1 MQNNLL
7 ITQAMNQKAF
17 VLIGLTLM
25 VLVCILGCKHDDE
38 PAECAPYDC
47 LPPVASQ
54 SLGTVPLDTVCLGKW
69 QWSYTIEQNRF
80 SGSGWLTV
88 DTLYP
93 GDEVEGFESLSEYSM
108 TIDDRSITISRNGEI
123 VSCGCY
129 SEWSS
134 RIIQNLGSGN
144 DSAVQAFYTWDLHS
158 EIIYRGWAV
167 WLSGTDAFNTS
178 LVSAEPY
185 NTTLPEEP
193 TYEEETAIRFRS
205 VFIKVE

>member
-1 MQNNLL
+1 M
-7 ITQAMNQKAF
+7 IQKAF

-25 VLVCILGCKHDDE
+25 VLICFLGCNHDDE
-38 PAECAPYDC
+38 RTECAPYEC
-47 LPPVASQ
+47 LPPVASL
-54 SLGTVPLDTVCLGKW
+54 SPGTVPIDTVCLGKW

-93 GDEVEGFESLSEYSM
+93 GDDVEGFEPLSEYSM

-129 SEWSS
+129 SEWWS
-134 RIIQNLGSGN
+134 RTVPNFGSNN
-144 DSAVQAFYTWDLHS
+144 DSIVQAFYKYHS
-158 EIIYRGWAV
+158 PSGVEYQNWAV
-167 WLSGTDAFNTS
+167 WISGTGAFNTS
-178 LVSAEPY
+178 PLSAEPY
-185 NTTLPEEP
+185 NTVASEEP

-205 VFIKVE
+205 VFIKVD